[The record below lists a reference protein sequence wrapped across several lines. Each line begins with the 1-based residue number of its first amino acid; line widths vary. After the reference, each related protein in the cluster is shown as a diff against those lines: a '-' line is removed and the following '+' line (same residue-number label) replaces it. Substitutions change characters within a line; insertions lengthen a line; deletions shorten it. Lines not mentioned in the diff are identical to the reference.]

1 MIRLIK
7 ASLIRYIKSPFLIIA
22 LSSSL
27 VFGVIHGIL
36 EWKMIHFDFEYYFNE
51 CVWLG
56 SPMSDLWF
64 KCSIWVVI
72 VLISSEIGKEFSD
85 GTIRNKLYI
94 GHTRMAIYLSE
105 IVSGSVMVFFHYLMF
120 MIPTVIGGG
129 CFFFT
134 MSTIACLSLLG
145 ELLLF
150 FLVWGIFSAVL
161 TMVIADRAVGVVVVF
176 SIMLFLA
183 VINVNL
189 RSYYYNTEP
198 AEITETTVEFTEDG
212 KPYSVERTV
221 KNPWYIEGLPK
232 ALVNIEH
239 EADPFSRA
247 HNACIYAYIHYPEK
261 AESVDFDMQMQVDRQ
276 MQYDSIVLILSGMIL
291 TATGAVVFRK
301 KDLK

>member
-1 MIRLIK
+1 MLRLIK
-7 ASLIRYIKSPFLIIA
+7 ASLVRYIKSPFLIAA
-22 LSSSL
+22 LSCNL
-27 VFGVIHGIL
+27 VFGIIHGIL
-36 EWKMIHFDFEYYFNE
+36 EWNTIHYDFEYYYNISE
-51 CVWLG
+51 WLV
-56 SPMSDLWF
+56 SPMSDIWF
-64 KCSIWVVI
+64 KCSTWVVI
-72 VLISSEIGKEFSD
+72 VLISLEIGKEFSD

-105 IVSGSVMVFFHYLMF
+105 IVSASAMVLFYFILF
-120 MIPTVIGGG
+120 MIPTVIGGS

-134 MSTIACLSLLG
+134 ISPAACLCLLV

-150 FLVWGIFSAVL
+150 FLVWGIFSAAL
-161 TMVIADRAVGVVVVF
+161 TLLISNRAVGVATVF

-183 VINVNL
+183 VINVHL

-198 AEITETTVEFTEDG
+198 AEITETTVDLTEDG

-221 KNPWYIEGLPK
+221 KNPWYVDGVPK

-247 HNACIYAYIHYPEK
+247 HNVCNYAYIHYPEK
-261 AESVDFDMQMQVDRQ
+261 ADSNDLEMQVQMDRQ
-276 MQYDSIVLILSGMIL
+276 VKYDIIVLIL
-291 TATGAVVFRK
+291 TGALLTGGGAVLFRR